1 MDSTGLAIVIIIII
15 RDQGSTTASE
25 PNNGGALNLLGKENN
40 ICRKSS
46 GTGTDISFG
55 FLVGL
60 AGSGVGRP
68 RTQKMIIVFPQLAAL
83 VAAAAFSEILTGLLS
98 PSLLCKCNAVTQML
112 HSMSTTRSP
121 TPLPLR
127 AMAFADSEHEMIQA
141 KQRRGVCLRRLRPPL
156 LELGTGSSAVLRAG

>member
-15 RDQGSTTASE
+15 RDQRSTTASE

-60 AGSGVGRP
+60 GSRE
-68 RTQKMIIVFPQLAAL
+68 TAHTEMIIVFPQLAAL
-83 VAAAAFSEILTGLLS
+83 VAAAA
-98 PSLLCKCNAVTQML
+98 
-112 HSMSTTRSP
+112 
-121 TPLPLR
+121 
-127 AMAFADSEHEMIQA
+127 AF
-141 KQRRGVCLRRLRPPL
+141 
-156 LELGTGSSAVLRAG
+156 